1 MKFLIVPCSQ
11 DLDTM
16 LSMYLYYQFILKT
29 DFEVSCYIDKQ
40 VNSSVFNLLK
50 ENNIIF
56 NISDRIKDEDKLII
70 LNKGKFSLNNE
81 INKDKV
87 TEIISLK
94 QINDIEFI
102 DANIKI
108 DKEVKLLTTI
118 IVERYR
124 EYELNFPKEIILL
137 LIKIYDENNIKLKQ
151 RDIIAKEYIK
161 LLYVD

>member
-29 DFEVSCYIDKQ
+29 DFEVSCYIDKK

-50 ENNIIF
+50 ENNIVF
-56 NISDRIKDEDKLII
+56 NISERIKNEDKLII

-87 TEIISLK
+87 TEILNLLM
-94 QINDIEFI
+94 QI
-102 DANIKI
+102 
-108 DKEVKLLTTI
+108 
-118 IVERYR
+118 
-124 EYELNFPKEIILL
+124 
-137 LIKIYDENNIKLKQ
+137 
-151 RDIIAKEYIK
+151 
-161 LLYVD
+161 